1 MKKIQ
6 TKHRAGGVLVRDF
19 DFNEIIYFHS
29 IYTDDDSILLS
40 AYDDHK
46 TILVFDSSMNVWTVN
61 DKDEP
66 VELGHFSLRGD
77 YWQYHHTSDPEIFK
91 HMSQFVMPDKI
102 NMVDQFVKLEHSRG
116 VEAHLDSEVF
126 VSKMYLS
133 YLITKE
139 QNT

>member
-19 DFNEIIYFHS
+19 DFNNNIYFHS

-46 TILVFDSSMNVWTVN
+46 AILVFDSSMGVWSVN
-61 DKDEP
+61 EKDEP

-77 YWQYHHTSDPEIFK
+77 YWQYQHTSDPEIFK
-91 HMSQFVMPDKI
+91 HMEQFVMPDKI
-102 NMVDQFVKLEHSRG
+102 NIVDQIVRLEHSRG

-133 YLITKE
+133 YLMESNKK
-139 QNT
+139 